1 MLCTVRFDAGNNEI
15 SELVQTV
22 CIEIEDLS
30 ENDNAVV
37 LNVFLQFFDFD
48 GKKTAKRMEWV
59 SWNGMSARDQMKLV
73 LDILSKLLSM
83 CTSTSFIISD
93 EVEGGDVTQVEF
105 RVRVV
110 FQIPPSLAASIG
122 LSRIT
127 GMKSISA
134 PSSLRCVSARSTT
147 SP

>member
-59 SWNGMSARDQMKLV
+59 SW
-73 LDILSKLLSM
+73 
-83 CTSTSFIISD
+83 T
-93 EVEGGDVTQVEF
+93 
-105 RVRVV
+105 
-110 FQIPPSLAASIG
+110 
-122 LSRIT
+122 
-127 GMKSISA
+127 
-134 PSSLRCVSARSTT
+134 
-147 SP
+147 